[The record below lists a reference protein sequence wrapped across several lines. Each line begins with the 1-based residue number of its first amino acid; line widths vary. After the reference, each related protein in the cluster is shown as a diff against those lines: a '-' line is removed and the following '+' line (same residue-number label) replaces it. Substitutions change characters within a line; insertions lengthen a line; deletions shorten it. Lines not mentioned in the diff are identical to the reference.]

1 MNKLAQQLSATEK
14 YCGYFNNKKLYSFN
28 LKNNVV
34 EIAITNL
41 GCIILSIK
49 TPDKFGG
56 IKNIVA
62 GFKTIE
68 EYKNNK
74 DFFGCVV
81 GRYANR
87 IANGTFTIDD
97 KPYHLQLNDG
107 VNNLHGGE
115 VGFDKKVWDVK
126 NIVET
131 ETQTGVAF
139 YYFSKD
145 GEEGFPGNL
154 KASVTYLLNDRNE
167 LIIQYKATTDK
178 ATPVSLTN
186 HSYFNLSGFENDS
199 INDHSLQI
207 NAQEYTKKNEN
218 NQPTGKFISVDNTAF
233 DFRSAKKIGTN
244 INDAVL
250 KNDKGYDHNF
260 VLKHSNSDKLV
271 QAAQLS
277 DVESGRTVNV
287 FTTTPGIQI
296 YTANFF
302 DGSIVGSQNKKYIQH
317 SAVALE
323 TQSFPDSP
331 NHSNFPNTILYP
343 NEAYHSTTIYAFGLI
358 HQ

>member
-1 MNKLAQQLSATEK
+1 MSSTLQKISVEELPLQSSNSQIK
-14 YCGYFNNKKLYSFN
+14 SFL
-28 LKNNVV
+28 LKNDAI
-34 EIAITNL
+34 EIEVTNL

-49 TPDKFGG
+49 TPGKNGD

-62 GFKTIE
+62 GFKTIDD
-68 EYKNNK
+68 YKNNK

-87 IANGTFTIDD
+87 IANGMFTIDD
-97 KPYHLQLNDG
+97 KRYQIKLNDG

-115 VGFDKKVWDVK
+115 VGFDKKVWGVK
-126 NIVET
+126 NIINN
-131 ETQTGVAF
+131 ETQSGVEFA
-139 YYFSKD
+139 YLSED

-154 KASVTYLLNDRNE
+154 KVSVTYLLNDKNE
-167 LIIQYKATTDK
+167 LIIHYKASTDK
-178 ATPVSLTN
+178 ATPVNLTN
-186 HSYFNLSGFENDS
+186 HSYFNLSGFEIDS

-207 NAQEYTKKNEN
+207 FAGEYTEKNEH
-218 NQPTGKFISVDNTAF
+218 NQPTGKFIKIDDTIF
-233 DFRSAKKIGTN
+233 DFSPAKKIGAD

-260 VLKHSNSDKLV
+260 VLKHYNSNELV
-271 QAAQLS
+271 HAATLS
-277 DVESGRTVNV
+277 DAESGRTVNV
-287 FTTTPGIQI
+287 FTTAPGIQI

-302 DGSIVGSQNKKYIQH
+302 DGSITGSQNKVYKQH

-331 NHSNFPNTILYP
+331 NHFNFPDTILYP
-343 NEAYHSTTIYAFGLI
+343 GEIYNSTTVYAFGLI
-358 HQ
+358 NH